1 ARLVSILGTLRSCH
15 MSRNQS
21 ASAKRQARNLSCL
34 QGMPLISIRGGC
46 HEDRFTHPYVLPRTS
61 FGNLRQKTPA
71 VDWRPEFTSS
81 YL

>member
-1 ARLVSILGTLRSCH
+1 

-46 HEDRFTHPYVLPRTS
+46 HERERGGEQSWWLSPNS
-61 FGNLRQKTPA
+61 FEGGCQIKEMNKLAIIDLCHIA
-71 VDWRPEFTSS
+71 VADLLLYFS
-81 YL
+81 